1 MAVLQKIR
9 QRSLLLILVIGFCL
23 FAFIIGDIFNSGGFN
38 STSKDVGSIDG
49 KDISFEDFRIKVNN
63 IEKSG
68 QGISSTE
75 AANRVWDQ
83 EVSVA
88 LLTSEF
94 EKLGLR
100 VGEKHLLEVLKAD
113 QNIGGNPLFMNAAG
127 VFDVAKFKEYFKANP
142 AQAQFLIDREK
153 DADLNAKYQLYN
165 TMIKAAVFTT
175 ESEGKFKYEME
186 ANKVNF
192 AYVAGLYST
201 IKDSDVKI
209 TDSEI
214 VDFMKKNEKKF
225 KADESREVEYVLIE
239 DKASAADAAEIKSKM
254 DALLSGSVVYNQATA
269 KNDTVA
275 GFRTTKNAIDFVNSN
290 SDVPYDSTYIA
301 KKDLPAVDADKL
313 FNLAPGAVYGPYVF
327 GDYYCI
333 SKSMGMKPGVNAK
346 ASHILIGYE
355 GTQVPNQ
362 KEKRTKEQAK
372 AKAES
377 ILAQVIAN
385 PDSFLM
391 LAFTSSD
398 DSSAQQ
404 GGDLGYFGPNQ
415 MVKPFNDFV
424 FNNSIGRVGLVET
437 DFGFHIIKITDKQD
451 GIRLATVAQKIE
463 ASEVTSDKIFTQAT
477 KFEMEAANKDFVK
490 AAKDMGLT
498 VAPAVS
504 VKGMD
509 ENFGS
514 LGKQRNIVRW
524 AFENGVKEGSVK
536 RFEVAN
542 MGHVIAKV
550 KSIDKSGLVA
560 VSVAR
565 PYVEQILKN
574 KKKAALIK
582 AKMTGSSLEAIAK
595 AVGGTVQQATDLTME
610 NAMLP
615 NVGPEPKVVGNAFAL
630 AANKLSAP
638 IEGNTGVY
646 VVKNISTVK
655 APALK
660 NHAPYVA
667 KLKTQSA
674 SDVNRVIPALKG
686 NAKIEDNRQQFNY

>member
-1 MAVLQKIR
+1 
-9 QRSLLLILVIGFCL
+9 
-23 FAFIIGDIFNSGGFN
+23 
-38 STSKDVGSIDG
+38 
-49 KDISFEDFRIKVNN
+49 
-63 IEKSG
+63 
-68 QGISSTE
+68 
-75 AANRVWDQ
+75 
-83 EVSVA
+83 
-88 LLTSEF
+88 
-94 EKLGLR
+94 
-100 VGEKHLLEVLKAD
+100 
-113 QNIGGNPLFMNAAG
+113 
-127 VFDVAKFKEYFKANP
+127 
-142 AQAQFLIDREK
+142 
-153 DADLNAKYQLYN
+153 
-165 TMIKAAVFTT
+165 
-175 ESEGKFKYEME
+175 
-186 ANKVNF
+186 
-192 AYVAGLYST
+192 
-201 IKDSDVKI
+201 
-209 TDSEI
+209 
-214 VDFMKKNEKKF
+214 
-225 KADESREVEYVLIE
+225 
-239 DKASAADAAEIKSKM
+239 
-254 DALLSGSVVYNQATA
+254 
-269 KNDTVA
+269 
-275 GFRTTKNAIDFVNSN
+275 
-290 SDVPYDSTYIA
+290 
-301 KKDLPAVDADKL
+301 
-313 FNLAPGAVYGPYVF
+313 
-327 GDYYCI
+327 
-333 SKSMGMKPGVNAK
+333 
-346 ASHILIGYE
+346 
-355 GTQVPNQ
+355 
-362 KEKRTKEQAK
+362 
-372 AKAES
+372 
-377 ILAQVIAN
+377 
-385 PDSFLM
+385 
-391 LAFTSSD
+391 
-398 DSSAQQ
+398 
-404 GGDLGYFGPNQ
+404 
-415 MVKPFNDFV
+415 
-424 FNNSIGRVGLVET
+424 
-437 DFGFHIIKITDKQD
+437 
-451 GIRLATVAQKIE
+451 
-463 ASEVTSDKIFTQAT
+463 
-477 KFEMEAANKDFVK
+477 MEAANKDFVK

-595 AVGGTVQQATDLTME
+595 SVGSTVQQATDLTME
-610 NAMLP
+610 NTMLP